1 MPGPPIP
8 FVGPDP
14 HTLDA
19 KQPPALPPLPGRD
32 FQAAPMVAGSA
43 LPEEPKANFIL
54 EVLGKKADDLFR
66 SCGDGSG
73 HSTAAAK
80 AKSKSP
86 RKYVWEPTIRSR
98 KESASTEA
106 GLIHPSRHPPF
117 SLPVVTGA
125 RLEPARVHEA
135 AMTSYME
142 DLRGFLVD
150 EQRPVTYGFLSS
162 TLSVP
167 ADTAKR
173 CVCG

>member
-80 AKSKSP
+80 AKSAKVCMGTDNFEAEKSP
-86 RKYVWEPTIRSR
+86 PQ
-98 KESASTEA
+98 
-106 GLIHPSRHPPF
+106 
-117 SLPVVTGA
+117 
-125 RLEPARVHEA
+125 
-135 AMTSYME
+135 
-142 DLRGFLVD
+142 LR
-150 EQRPVTYGFLSS
+150 R
-162 TLSVP
+162 
-167 ADTAKR
+167 A
-173 CVCG
+173 